1 MRAEDAAVLARAGL
15 TLRLQHDRAGTVAE
29 QYAGG
34 AVAPIEDTRKGLRAD
49 HQRTLECAGLE
60 QTVDGRKPEHE
71 ARTHRLQIEGGTAGN
86 AETGLDGD
94 RGRRKGIVGGG
105 GREHDQIDRLRI
117 EPGGGKRRARGG
129 KRHVRSGFSLCRDA
143 PLANAG
149 ALHDPLVGRVHH
161 PRQLGIAEDSARQIT
176 ATAEHHGPQHGH
188 EAAPPMARAGTA
200 SLWWRVRLWPI
211 LASNSWRTMS

>member
-15 TLRLQHDRAGTVAE
+15 ALRREHGRAGTVAE

-34 AVAPIEDTRKGLRAD
+34 AVAPIEDARKGLRAD

-71 ARTHRLQIEGGTAGN
+71 ARTNRLQIEGGTAGN

-94 RGRRKGIVGGG
+94 RGRRKGIVRGG

-117 EPGGGKRRARGG
+117 EPGRGKRPAPGRNTPFPSA
-129 KRHVRSGFSLCRDA
+129 FSL
-143 PLANAG
+143 
-149 ALHDPLVGRVHH
+149 
-161 PRQLGIAEDSARQIT
+161 
-176 ATAEHHGPQHGH
+176 
-188 EAAPPMARAGTA
+188 PP
-200 SLWWRVRLWPI
+200 PP
-211 LASNSWRTMS
+211 